1 MVGYMVDWVGMISN
15 LNTHLER
22 IWEIPQLPQ
31 GMNLVP
37 QQQLKGL
44 QLQNLCLGSMK
55 DYRCH

>member
-1 MVGYMVDWVGMISN
+1 MISN